1 MTDWKQRKA
10 PVLRFKGFTDVWEQ
24 RKLGEVAQIVRGAS
38 PRPINNPK
46 WFDSESNIG
55 WLRISDVTS
64 QKGKIYHLEQHI
76 SKLGQQK
83 TRVVTTP
90 HLLLSIAASVGY
102 PVINY
107 VPTGV
112 HDGFI
117 IFENLKL
124 NIDFGFFW
132 LQNFRPIW
140 KKYGQ
145 PGSQVNLNRSIVS
158 NTKICFPSNIEQR
171 KEDRRSFESNHKIT
185 ISSATKIKKIK
196 LLKRAMLQNLFTCK
210 SFPKVRFKGFLNA
223 WEQRK
228 LGDVAIFFNGRAF
241 RQNELLENG
250 KYKVLRVGNFYTNN
264 SWYYSNLE
272 LDNKYYINKGDLIY
286 TWSASFGPHIWNG
299 EKVIYH
305 YHIWKIQPSQFIDKN
320 FLMQVLENDKN
331 KLIANVNGSTMVH
344 ITKNDMENKKIFLP
358 NKREQYNIGKIL
370 AIIDQSISL
379 QQQKV
384 KELQQTKEF
393 LLQNMFI

>member
-1 MTDWKQRKA
+1 
-10 PVLRFKGFTDVWEQ
+10 WEQ

-171 KEDRRSFESNHKIT
+171 KIVDLLNQIT
-185 ISSATKIKKIK
+185 KLQFLQQRKLKKIK

-228 LGDVAIFFNGRAF
+228 LGEVAQIVRGASPRPINNPKWFDSESNIGWLRISDVTS
-241 RQNELLENG
+241 QKG
-250 KYKVLRVGNFYTNN
+250 K
-264 SWYYSNLE
+264 
-272 LDNKYYINKGDLIY
+272 
-286 TWSASFGPHIWNG
+286 
-299 EKVIYH
+299 IYH
-305 YHIWKIQPSQFIDKN
+305 LEQHISKLGQQKTRVVTTPHLLLSIAASVGYPVINYVPTGVHDGFIIFENLKLNIDFGFFWLQNFRPIWKKYGQPGSQ
-320 FLMQVLENDKN
+320 
-331 KLIANVNGSTMVH
+331 VNLNRSIVSNTKICFPSNIEQRKIVDLLNQ
-344 ITKNDMENKKIFLP
+344 ITKLQF
-358 NKREQYNIGKIL
+358 
-370 AIIDQSISL
+370 L

>member
-1 MTDWKQRKA
+1 
-10 PVLRFKGFTDVWEQ
+10 
-24 RKLGEVAQIVRGAS
+24 
-38 PRPINNPK
+38 
-46 WFDSESNIG
+46 
-55 WLRISDVTS
+55 
-64 QKGKIYHLEQHI
+64 
-76 SKLGQQK
+76 
-83 TRVVTTP
+83 
-90 HLLLSIAASVGY
+90 
-102 PVINY
+102 
-107 VPTGV
+107 
-112 HDGFI
+112 
-117 IFENLKL
+117 
-124 NIDFGFFW
+124 
-132 LQNFRPIW
+132 
-140 KKYGQ
+140 
-145 PGSQVNLNRSIVS
+145 
-158 NTKICFPSNIEQR
+158 
-171 KEDRRSFESNHKIT
+171 
-185 ISSATKIKKIK
+185 
-196 LLKRAMLQNLFTCK
+196 MLQNLFTCK